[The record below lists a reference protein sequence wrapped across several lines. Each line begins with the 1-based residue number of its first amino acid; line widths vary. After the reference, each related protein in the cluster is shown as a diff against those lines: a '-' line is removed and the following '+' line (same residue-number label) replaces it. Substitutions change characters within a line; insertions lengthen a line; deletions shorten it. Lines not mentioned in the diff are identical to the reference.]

1 VSKIQQTCKPD
12 SELLLCA
19 RRVICTDSLP
29 SEFTQC
35 EEANSQAKPGM
46 CSWPHCGLF
55 GAYLC
60 MYHEEKTNNYF
71 VARVMHLQSRVS

>member
-1 VSKIQQTCKPD
+1 VFESFEPFAADHGKEFSMVSKIQQTCKPD
-12 SELLLCA
+12 SKLLLCA
-19 RRVICTDSLP
+19 RRVLCADSLP
-29 SEFTQC
+29 SELTQC

-60 MYHEEKTNNYF
+60 MYHEE
-71 VARVMHLQSRVS
+71 